1 MYTHVEK
8 LPAILRY
15 KIIFTYD
22 VPAITGHFAFG
33 IQGPPGLSLGG
44 QVGDMYHVTLMLFPH
59 ELTEDKRAY
68 LF

>member
-22 VPAITGHFAFG
+22 ALAITRHSAFG

-44 QVGDMYHVTLMLFPH
+44 QVGDQ
-59 ELTEDKRAY
+59 
-68 LF
+68 

>member
-22 VPAITGHFAFG
+22 VPAITGHFTFG

-44 QVGDMYHVTLMLFPH
+44 QVGDQ
-59 ELTEDKRAY
+59 
-68 LF
+68 